1 MVEGGIIEIH
11 VNNNQF
17 LKKKVEKWFNEI
29 RVLSNIAAT
38 ELHAVYAGF
47 IFDLKHRLTNFMRI
61 VPNILNRTS

>member
-47 IFDLKHRLTNFMRI
+47 IFDLKQLI
-61 VPNILNRTS
+61 S